1 MYVERLPPNDIEAEE
16 AVVGSILID
25 PEAIYRVSSFL
36 KPEDFYRERNRWA
49 YEASLALFE
58 RSEAINQI
66 TLAYEL
72 AQRGRIGEDAG
83 GAAYLSQ
90 LVSSVPTS
98 AHIEHYARIVQR
110 TALMRRLITA
120 AGQIAAIGY
129 DGGPDADAALSKAED
144 VLYRLRLGQVHRDF
158 VPLRQL
164 LDQYFEES
172 GLLSPAERG
181 GSTRIGT
188 GFVDLDRLLGGG
200 LQRSD
205 LVILAA
211 RPSLGKTTLALN
223 IARNAALKER
233 AKVAIFSVEMAK
245 EQLVHRLLASE
256 AGVDARH
263 VRLGQYAE
271 AEEHRIM
278 DAIGRLSE
286 APVWVDDSPI
296 LRVVEM
302 RSKARRLQNEVGLD
316 LLILDYLGLV
326 QGSFPTDNRVQEIS
340 EISRSLKAV
349 ARELEVPV
357 LAVSQLSRAVEMRP
371 SHVPQ
376 LSDLRDSGSIEQ
388 DADVVMFIYREDVYS
403 TEEDW
408 IRHNPT
414 KDIKDYPKG
423 VAEIIVAKHR
433 HGPVGRTTLRFI
445 EKEARFADFPT
456 KSEGPLL

>member
-1 MYVERLPPNDIEAEE
+1 MYGERLPPHDIEAEE

-25 PEAIYRVSSFL
+25 PEAIYRVASFL
-36 KPEDFYRERNRWA
+36 KPQDFYREQNRWA

-72 AQRGRIGEDAG
+72 SQRGRIEDMGG
-83 GAAYLSQ
+83 GAYLTHV
-90 LVSSVPTS
+90 VSMVPTS
-98 AHIEHYARIVQR
+98 VHIEHYASIVQR
-110 TALMRRLITA
+110 TALMRRLITG
-120 AGQIAAIGY
+120 AGQIAALGY
-129 DGGPDADAALSKAED
+129 DGGPDADAVLSKAED
-144 VLYRLRLGQVHRDF
+144 ILYSLRLGRVQRDF

-164 LDQYFEES
+164 LDDYFEES
-172 GLLSPAERG
+172 GLLPPAERAAG
-181 GSTRIGT
+181 ARIGT
-188 GFVDLDRLLGGG
+188 GFVDLDRLMGGG

-205 LVILAA
+205 LLILAA

-263 VRLGQYAE
+263 VRLGQYSE
-271 AEEHRIM
+271 AEEHRLM

-286 APVWVDDSPI
+286 APVWVDDSST

-302 RSKARRLQNEVGLD
+302 RSKVRRLHNEQGLD
-316 LLILDYLGLV
+316 LVIVDYLQLME
-326 QGSFPTDNRVQEIS
+326 GSSRTDNRVQVVD

-376 LSDLRDSGSIEQ
+376 LSDLRESGSIEQ

-433 HGPVGRTTLRFI
+433 HGPVGRVTLRFV

-456 KSEGPLL
+456 KREGPLL